1 MDNHLQYL
9 RNQVMILVSQKQST
23 LILIHQSEQYLEQ
36 LIYGSLD
43 SWIVQ
48 EMKSMF
54 IIQQMIQVQLQE
66 QQLIS

>member
-43 SWIVQ
+43 SWIAQ

-66 QQLIS
+66 LQLIS